1 MKTRF
6 KKITSVFLSFLMVVY
21 LFPFGAFA
29 EAATVNTE
37 TTEEYTVYRYQDQT
51 CAFTLESWAAGE
63 EKTITDEYQGA
74 SFNYYLAVQDSVGN
88 ICMDELSASGENIS
102 ADWIYS
108 DEWDKYMAENTIP
121 PKASREQRGLLK
133 IAKSSRHTSGV

>member
-29 EAATVNTE
+29 ETAGAVSPTAE
-37 TTEEYTVYRYQDQT
+37 TEEYTVYRYQDET
-51 CAFTLESWAAGE
+51 CSFTEESWPSGT

-88 ICMDELSASGENIS
+88 ICLYPVFGYGSRCFVQLLSVYAV
-102 ADWIYS
+102 
-108 DEWDKYMAENTIP
+108 
-121 PKASREQRGLLK
+121 
-133 IAKSSRHTSGV
+133 KS